1 MMNTIFY
8 AVYVWSE
15 KNMIKKLT
23 VYGVLN
29 CKQNGY
35 KTGITKIRE
44 VVVTDKQSDM
54 ELLTLNEIQMIN
66 GGKLETV
73 SDWLL
78 LGGSICM
85 CFAAPQVGVP
95 MTIAV
100 AVWA

>member
-1 MMNTIFY
+1 
-8 AVYVWSE
+8 
-15 KNMIKKLT
+15 
-23 VYGVLN
+23 
-29 CKQNGY
+29 
-35 KTGITKIRE
+35 
-44 VVVTDKQSDM
+44 M

>member
-1 MMNTIFY
+1 MKKYYCIKQHDITDCGAACLATI
-8 AVYVWSE
+8 
-15 KNMIKKLT
+15 
-23 VYGVLN
+23 

-78 LGGSICM
+78 LGGSICV

>member
-1 MMNTIFY
+1 MNTIFY

-23 VYGVLN
+23 AYGVLN

-73 SDWLL
+73 
-78 LGGSICM
+78 
-85 CFAAPQVGVP
+85 
-95 MTIAV
+95 T
-100 AVWA
+100 